1 MRMRKK
7 GLFIPAGVV
16 RASAGAVTAVLVLIA
31 LTELP
36 EMRRYLRLKS
46 M

>member
-1 MRMRKK
+1 MN
-7 GLFIPAGVV
+7 
-16 RASAGAVTAVLVLIA
+16 TAEICWLALLGGIVLVAVITFLSMI
-31 LTELP
+31 P

>member
-1 MRMRKK
+1 MRK
-7 GLFIPAGVV
+7 GLFIPAGAV
-16 RASAGAVTAVLVLIA
+16 RASVGALTAVLVLIA

-36 EMRRYLRLKS
+36 EARRYFRLKS